1 MMKFVLPRYLYQ
13 NMHMASPS
21 LPSVETN
28 HSFGREMIHCV
39 QWMHPTP
46 CVLSETALSGLQ
58 FIILAWHEAGKIPA
72 ADSPLVFSP
81 LCYNSTFF
89 VWLSLDLGPCLK
101 WVHARHWKTIHVS
114 SWFWTSATHR
124 QSDQTDSLWV
134 EEELA
139 IVQPG
144 YPSGKNR
151 TLDSFCVTYSGS
163 VRSRTICVIKWR
175 TFYRS
180 SPGLWL
186 EQCLTSLPTLP
197 AAPGTL
203 YWRNIPHLRIWVSAS
218 KPIL

>member
-124 QSDQTDSLWV
+124 QSVHWPDRLSMGGRRAGNSTAWLPFRKKQDTGFILCNILWV
-134 EEELA
+134 SEEQDDLCDQ
-139 IVQPG
+139 V
-144 YPSGKNR
+144 KN
-151 TLDSFCVTYSGS
+151 L
-163 VRSRTICVIKWR
+163 
-175 TFYRS
+175 
-180 SPGLWL
+180 L
-186 EQCLTSLPTLP
+186 
-197 AAPGTL
+197 
-203 YWRNIPHLRIWVSAS
+203 
-218 KPIL
+218 